1 MSRGIVFQALFIISI
16 LPLIALAQEPVAT
29 QVQEAET
36 VESPRPVATLTTA
49 DILYSQ
55 EITLSANKTGKLA
68 ESKKP
73 QAAKISTSKKD
84 VGSAVAIN
92 QPPAVASV
100 PEVIST
106 VERDG
111 PSKSGVP
118 TEALPYVTT
127 GNTGIDNLIKGAA
140 SRYGIDPQLMLAVMK
155 QESSFN
161 SRAISPKGASGLM
174 QLMPAT
180 ARRFGVRDIFDPA
193 QNIEGGAQYLRFL
206 LDTFNGDVELA
217 LAGYNAGENA
227 VVRYGNRIPPYRETQ
242 DYVRKI
248 SAHYQRLKNGQVARI
263 NPSVAPSPRV
273 SEIEIVSGIRTLT
286 QH

>member
-1 MSRGIVFQALFIISI
+1 MNRRVVFQALIIISI
-16 LPLIALAQEPVAT
+16 LPLVALAQESVAG
-29 QVQEAET
+29 QVQDVGE
-36 VESPRPVATLTTA
+36 VEVARPVATLTTA

-55 EITLSANKTGKLA
+55 GITSSTDKTGKSSV
-68 ESKKP
+68 SKKLQSEKAGSLKSSVVTKGATGP
-73 QAAKISTSKKD
+73 QAA
-84 VGSAVAIN
+84 AV
-92 QPPAVASV
+92 SET
-100 PEVIST
+100 EVIST
-106 VERDG
+106 VEREA
-111 PSKSGVP
+111 SAKSVEQP
-118 TEALPYVTT
+118 PVTSGSAT
-127 GNTGIDNLIKGAA
+127 GNAGIDNLIKGAA
-140 SRYGIDPQLMLAVMK
+140 SRNGIDPQLMLAVMK

-161 SRAISPKGASGLM
+161 SRAISPKGAMGLM

-227 VVRYGNRIPPYRETQ
+227 VARYGNRIPPYRETQ

-248 SAHYQRLKNGQVARI
+248 SAHYQRLKNGQIARI
-263 NPSVAPSPRV
+263 NTPATPSFRV
-273 SEIEIVSGIRTLT
+273 SEIELVSGMRTLT